1 MKRNQLN
8 KKSRAAI
15 SVMGLVTALILLS
28 GAVWAEKNDGKI
40 QVKTD
45 ASSAGQ
51 QQQTQTQTQ
60 TAAAQQAP
68 DYLDP
73 VREMI
78 QTQRALDQFFADPFA
93 AFSVMPD
100 IATTWDDEFVRPA
113 MDLTE
118 QADAYHVQ
126 MDLPG
131 MDKSGIS
138 VEVKDNILTVRAES
152 KKETTKKEGDKLLMQ
167 ERSSGFMSRAIALA
181 KEVDAANVTA
191 EYNNGVLSI
200 TLPKVHADQPPQKI
214 KIK

>member
-1 MKRNQLN
+1 MKRIRLN
-8 KKSRAAI
+8 KKSHVTI
-15 SVMGLVTALILLS
+15 SVIGMVTALVFLS

-40 QVKTD
+40 TVKNDT
-45 ASSAGQ
+45 SSAGQ
-51 QQQTQTQTQ
+51 QQLTQTNKD
-60 TAAAQQAP
+60 QQAP
-68 DYLDP
+68 TYLDP
-73 VREMI
+73 VLEMI
-78 QTQRALDQFFADPFA
+78 QTQLALDQFFGNPFA

-100 IATTWDDEFVRPA
+100 MATAWDDEFVRPD

-138 VEVKDNILTVRAES
+138 VEVKDNILTVTAES
-152 KKETTKKEGDKLLMQ
+152 KRETTKKDGDKLLMR

-181 KEVDAANVTA
+181 KQVDAANVTA

>member
-45 ASSAGQ
+45 ASSTGQ
-51 QQQTQTQTQ
+51 QQTQTQ

-78 QTQRALDQFFADPFA
+78 QEQRALDQFFGDPFA

-100 IATTWDDEFVRPA
+100 MATTWDDEFVRPA

-131 MDKSGIS
+131 MNKSDIS
-138 VEVKDNILTVRAES
+138 IEVKDNILTVKAEH
-152 KKETTKKEGDKLLMQ
+152 KTKTTQKDGDKLLMQ

-191 EYNNGVLSI
+191 EYNKGVLSI